1 MIAKDL
7 VPEMGARSFA
17 IMKARR
23 QREAGGGSGGWCY
36 CLGEADSRFPI
47 QDLSVSR
54 GIRSTITGLTRR
66 IASAVTPVPEEGEK
80 DHRSNRTGTPLQGCS
95 GPR

>member
-54 GIRSTITGLTRR
+54 GIRSTITGLTPADRLSGH
-66 IASAVTPVPEEGEK
+66 AS
-80 DHRSNRTGTPLQGCS
+80 
-95 GPR
+95 PRGGRDGSS